1 VCCDDSDDALS
12 SNVEIYMQLTQ
23 ETFTS
28 HEAGLQMKAEAGKQ
42 QFYLHKVLLV
52 AFCYR
57 EKN

>member
-1 VCCDDSDDALS
+1 
-12 SNVEIYMQLTQ
+12 MQLTQ